1 MTSLNLDSKIIRH
14 PDIISTDMDGE
25 TVMMSIAQGEYYGL
39 TDVGSYIWEFMTTPI
54 SIQDL
59 SLKVLDEFEIDES
72 TCQQDLLTY
81 AEQLIE
87 KGVAQLAN

>member
-25 TVMMSIAQGEYYGL
+25 TVMMSVAQGEYYGL
-39 TDVGSYIWEFMTTPI
+39 TEVGTYIWDFMTTPI

-59 SLKVLDEFEIDES
+59 SLKVLDEFEIDET
-72 TCQQDLLTY
+72 TCQEDLLTY
-81 AEQLIE
+81 AEKLIE
-87 KGVAQLAN
+87 TGVAQLAN